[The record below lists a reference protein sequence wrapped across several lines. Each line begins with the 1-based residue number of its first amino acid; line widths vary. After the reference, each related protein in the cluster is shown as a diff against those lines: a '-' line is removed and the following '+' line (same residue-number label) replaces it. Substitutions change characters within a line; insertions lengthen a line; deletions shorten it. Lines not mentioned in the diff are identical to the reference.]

1 MSRLIIFILAVVF
14 LIPGTVP
21 VWATE
26 VDVLVGQTRY
36 RKPIKSLLELR
47 RENVVVQN
55 LDYSCGAAALATV
68 LRYGFEETVTE
79 AEIIGFIFVFGTTP
93 DEGYKKYFK
102 RKGFTLLDLKRA
114 ARAKGYQSVG
124 YKGMNL
130 LELLELLYTERVPVL
145 VPIKPMDFNHFVVV
159 KGIEGDRILL
169 ADPAVGNT
177 TMSLNRFLDVWIDG
191 ISFVVKPRALAG
203 TDSPKSARQ
212 ESDGDLDRLSAAGV
226 DSNVNAQYE
235 TLPSKALLLPK
246 PGDPLAAGWRQQPF
260 WQTASPND
268 VPRLYPIITNQDGM
282 GIITIFNVQSFSGGI
297 QLGRP
302 PGNFMDFSPPGGAPI
317 RSTPINN

>member
-1 MSRLIIFILAVVF
+1 MSSLIAIILAVVF
-14 LIPGTVP
+14 IISGTAP
-21 VWATE
+21 VWGTE
-26 VDVLVGQTRY
+26 VEVLVGQTRY
-36 RKPIKSLLELR
+36 RKPVKSLLELR

-68 LRYGFEETVTE
+68 LRYGFEESITE

-124 YKGMNL
+124 YRGMNL
-130 LELLELLYTERVPVL
+130 LELVELLYTERVPVL

-169 ADPAVGNT
+169 ADPALGNT

-191 ISFVVKPRALAG
+191 ISFVVKPRAVAG
-203 TDSPKSARQ
+203 TDSQKSARQ
-212 ESDGDLDRLSAAGV
+212 ESDVGLDRLSAAGI
-226 DSNVNAQYE
+226 DANANAPYE
-235 TLPSKALLLPK
+235 TPPSKALLLPK
-246 PGDPLAAGWRQQPF
+246 PGDPLASGWRQQPL
-260 WQTASPND
+260 WHSASPND
-268 VPRLYPIITNQDGM
+268 VPRLQPTFQNPDGVNLV
-282 GIITIFNVQSFSGGI
+282 TIFNVQKFAGGI

-302 PGNFMDFSPPGGAPI
+302 PGNFMDFSPPGGVPI
-317 RSTPINN
+317 TSKPIN